1 MLTVAYL
8 GTPAAL
14 GIGVLVGALCGVP
27 IGRLS
32 VRLED
37 WVTDLGEK
45 RRQLVRRRTQ
55 VTRAAAELQAEDAGQ
70 YPWAGMRAGV
80 TQQEPPGNGARLRGT
95 RLAVTNGNVNSA
107 GPN

>member
-27 IGRLS
+27 IGRVS

-37 WVTDLGEK
+37 WAASLHD
-45 RRQLVRRRTQ
+45 RRQLVRRRAQ
-55 VTRAAAELQAEDAGQ
+55 VARARPEQQVQHAGQ
-70 YPWAGMRAGV
+70 YLRAGMRAGW
-80 TQQEPPGNGARLRGT
+80 TQLDPPGNGARVRD
-95 RLAVTNGNVNSA
+95 
-107 GPN
+107 